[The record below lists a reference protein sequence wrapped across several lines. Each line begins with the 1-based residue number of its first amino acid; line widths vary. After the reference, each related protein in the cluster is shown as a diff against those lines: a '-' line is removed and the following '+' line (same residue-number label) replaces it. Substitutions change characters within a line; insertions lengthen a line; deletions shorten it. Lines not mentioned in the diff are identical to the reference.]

1 MTGARQ
7 LLRLWPTVG
16 VLLVGLWIWRLDTLR
31 ADYRQTLTNERAAW
45 SMAIADGEKVRSADE
60 ARFARQQVAAIQ
72 TYAAALAARH
82 PLIIHSKDT
91 VTRYAQTDA
100 GRVLCRAADRVRD
113 IDALDADLARDPAAP
128 GNSGRTVP
136 TDAATPPA
144 GR

>member
-1 MTGARQ
+1 MTGATR
-7 LLRLWPTVG
+7 LLRLWPAVL

-45 SMAIADGEKVRSADE
+45 SSAIADADKTRLADR
-60 ARFARQQVAAIQ
+60 ARFAQQQASAAQ
-72 TYAAALAARH
+72 TYAATLAARQ

-100 GRVLCRAADRVRD
+100 GRALCRAPDRVRD
-113 IDALDADLARDPAAP
+113 IDALDALLARDPAAP
-128 GNSGRTVP
+128 GGSGRAVP
-136 TDAATPPA
+136 PDGPAPPA

>member
-1 MTGARQ
+1 MIRF
-7 LLRLWPTVG
+7 WPVAV
-16 VLLVGLWIWRLDTLR
+16 VLVVGLWIWRLDTLR

-45 SMAIADGEKVRSADE
+45 SAAIAVGEKARLADQ
-60 ARFARQQVAAIQ
+60 ARFAQQQATAAQ
-72 TYAAALAARH
+72 TYAAALAARQ

-113 IDALDADLARDPAAP
+113 LDALDADLARYPTAAGRSGGAVPA
-128 GNSGRTVP
+128 
-136 TDAATPPA
+136 DAAASPA